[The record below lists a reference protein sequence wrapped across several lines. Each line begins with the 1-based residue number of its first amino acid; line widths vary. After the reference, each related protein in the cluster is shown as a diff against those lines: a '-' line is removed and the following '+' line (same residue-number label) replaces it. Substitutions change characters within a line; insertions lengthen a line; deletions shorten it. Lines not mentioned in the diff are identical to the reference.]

1 MPASLQPVTA
11 SAEVLPGVLGLRQ
24 ASLDGPFKS
33 IEAKQ
38 LADLLF
44 CRGGCQAVKAG
55 DIDNGPHLPQV
66 NFTEQ
71 HTGHFCSFM
80 HRAGSR
86 WNPTQGFVTC
96 HICNAVP
103 QEIEGG
109 HGLGV
114 IKT

>member
-24 ASLDGPFKS
+24 ASLDGPLKS

-71 HTGHFCSFM
+71 HTGHFCIELD
-80 HRAGSR
+80 RD
-86 WNPTQGFVTC
+86 GFPPKASLPVTSAKQS
-96 HICNAVP
+96 HKRVK
-103 QEIEGG
+103 E
-109 HGLGV
+109 V
-114 IKT
+114 TD